1 MRAAPFV
8 IGQRDE
14 NFGNADVIELLEIL
28 NSKPATMTVHYPD
41 TVPSLSVKHWRRLMS
56 RPLYTQGDTIVLRS
70 GIFRQLVPI
79 ATCQIA
85 SVRSDFYGKTEYH
98 VRFADEIFDRCVTE
112 ADIDQAAS
120 TAARV

>member
-1 MRAAPFV
+1 MPRA
-8 IGQRDE
+8 
-14 NFGNADVIELLEIL
+14 
-28 NSKPATMTVHYPD
+28 
-41 TVPSLSVKHWRRLMS
+41 
-56 RPLYTQGDTIVLRS
+56 LYTQGETIVLKS
-70 GIFRQLVPI
+70 GFFRQPAPI

-85 SVRSDFYGKTEYH
+85 SVRSDFFGKTEYH